1 MKSRKDGNIIY
12 ADLGTSLYNKPEIPP
27 PPDRVIYSDTC
38 EMTAIK
44 VVYNNNSYKIA
55 TIVAIPL

>member
-1 MKSRKDGNIIY
+1 MKSIKDGNIIY
-12 ADLGTSLYNKPEIPP
+12 ADLGTALYNKPEIPP

-44 VVYNNNSYKIA
+44 VVYNSSYNSYNCSYSYI
-55 TIVAIPL
+55 